1 MEEQARKQI
10 IFSGIQ
16 PSGVLTLGNYIGA
29 LRRFAELQD
38 QYDCIYCIVDEHAI
52 TVRQNPADLRRRCLE
67 LAALYLASGIDP
79 SKSIIYCQSH
89 VSAHAELAWVLNCF
103 TYMGELNRMTQFK
116 EKSAKHADN
125 INAGLFTYPVLMAAD
140 ILLYQTNLVPVG
152 ADQKQHLEL
161 TRDIA
166 QRFNGVYGDVF
177 TIPEPLI
184 TKTGARIMSL
194 QNPERKMSKSDPED
208 TFVSLLDDADAIRRK
223 IKRAVTDS
231 ESEIRFDPE
240 KKPGVSNLLS
250 IISALSGETP
260 EQISDSLAGQGYG
273 ALKARAADYVIAALE
288 PLQAE
293 YKRLIADKAYLFGVL
308 NESSEK
314 AASWPEKPSGRFRKR
329 LALPHGPDSC
339 RSADSP
345 GSSRAFRR
353 NIQPV
358 PRFCSFQPEPIDAG
372 SETRLI

>member
-1 MEEQARKQI
+1 MEEQARKKV

-16 PSGVLTLGNYIGA
+16 PSGVLTIGNYIGA
-29 LRRFAELQD
+29 LRRFADLQD

-79 SKSIIYCQSH
+79 EKSIIYCQSH

-116 EKSAKHADN
+116 DKSAKHADN

-140 ILLYQTNLVPVG
+140 ILLYQTSFVPVG

-161 TRDIA
+161 SRDIA

-177 TIPEPLI
+177 TVPEPLI
-184 TKTGARIMSL
+184 TKTGGRVMSL
-194 QNPERKMSKSDPED
+194 QDPERKMSKSDPED
-208 TFVSLLDDADAIRRK
+208 TYVSLLDDADTIRRK

-231 ESEIRFDPE
+231 ETEIRYDPE
-240 KKPGVSNLLS
+240 NKPGVSNLLS
-250 IISALSGETP
+250 IISALTDETP
-260 EQISDSLAGQGYG
+260 EAVAASLDGQGYG
-273 ALKARAADYVIAALE
+273 ALKARTADCVIAALE

-293 YKRLIADKAYLFGVL
+293 FKRIIADKEYLLKVLNGNAERAAYL
-308 NESSEK
+308 
-314 AASWPEKPSGRFRKR
+314 ASRTLRKVQKKIGF
-329 LALPHGPDSC
+329 AP
-339 RSADSP
+339 RS
-345 GSSRAFRR
+345 
-353 NIQPV
+353 
-358 PRFCSFQPEPIDAG
+358 
-372 SETRLI
+372 L